1 MIEHAPPRDP
11 KMQPS
16 YTKRQISSVKR
27 DSAVFPDRV
36 LDRSLGPVWIGGARP
51 LTNAMTVDV
60 EDYYQVEA
68 FSGHVDRMDWPNY
81 ESRIECNVDRLLQ
94 QFADHGIH
102 GTFFT
107 LGWIGEHYPRLTRR
121 IVEAGHELA
130 SHGYNHTRVDHQS
143 PDDFRLDARKT
154 KQILQDLGGLEVW
167 GYRAASF
174 SISHKTPWA
183 FEILSEEGYA
193 YSSSV
198 YPIRHDLYGMPTAP
212 RFAHK
217 PDAHSDILEI
227 PITTV
232 SLLNRNFPCGGGG
245 YFRLLP
251 YGVSRWAMRRVNRQ
265 DGQPCVFYCHP
276 WEIDPDQPRMQN
288 LSLKTRV
295 RHYVNLGRMTDRLA
309 ALLSDFAW
317 DRMDRVFLGEKTGVP

>member
-1 MIEHAPPRDP
+1 
-11 KMQPS
+11 MQPS
-16 YTKRQISSVKR
+16 YTKSQISSVKR
-27 DSAVFPDRV
+27 ESAVFPDRV
-36 LDRSLGPVWIGGARP
+36 RDRSLGPVWIGGARP

-68 FSGHVDRMDWPNY
+68 FSHQIDRSDWTDFDG
-81 ESRIECNVDRLLQ
+81 RIERNVDRLLV
-94 QFADHGIH
+94 QFSDHGIH

-107 LGWIGEHYPRLTRR
+107 LGWIAEHYPQLIKR

-130 SHGYNHTRVDHQS
+130 SHGYEHIRVDQQS
-143 PDDFRLDARKT
+143 PQAFRLDARKT
-154 KQILQDLGGLEVW
+154 KHLLEDLGGVRVQ

-174 SISHKTPWA
+174 SIGEKTPWA

-251 YGVSRWAMRRVNRQ
+251 YGVSRWAMRRVNRL